1 MMPILRAWSLRLRS
15 MFRKDQLDRELDA
28 EFASHLE
35 LHIADNLRAGMT
47 QEAAQRDALL
57 KLGGVEQTKES
68 VRDRRGIPFLEILRQ
83 DLRYAFRTLRKDR
96 GFTAIAVL
104 ILALGIGA
112 NIVVFSVVNAI
123 LLRPLPFP
131 DSERL
136 AWFTANHG
144 KGGLSAVTYNVGS
157 YEEFRRH
164 NQSFEE
170 VTAYQAFWG
179 SSEYNMT
186 GHGDPQNVQA
196 VMVADNFFHTLR
208 VQPILGRTFLPA
220 ECIKGAAPT
229 AMLGNAFWRRQF
241 AGDTN
246 IVGKTITLDKQ
257 VATVIGVLPASFDF
271 ASIFSPGLQADIFIP
286 GYMDELREWGNTVA
300 IFGRLKLGVSVA
312 QAQTEANVLLPQLK
326 AAHPEWFTE
335 YSADISSLKDYVS
348 GKLRRSLFVLWAAVG
363 LILLIV
369 CVNLSNF
376 LLARM
381 ASRSKEFAVRGA
393 LGASRGRLIRQ
404 LLTESLVLSTGGA
417 VLGVALAFAV
427 DAYLAH
433 QGSLLLPLL
442 SSIRVDGEVL
452 AWTLL
457 ITLVAGILF
466 GLAPGFILSRSN
478 VQEALKDAGRGL
490 SEGRKRDRL
499 RATMVVSEIA
509 LACVLLIGAG
519 LLLRSFLRVLDVDL
533 GFQPSHASAL
543 TINYD
548 DGGDGVKRG
557 AILQE
562 ILSEVKELPG
572 VEAAGV
578 ADMLPLD
585 RNRSWGLLNVARA
598 YPRDEDLSAIVRIV
612 TPGYL
617 DAIGIRV
624 IEGRDFSWQDA
635 SNKEPGVIIN
645 ESAARRHWPGESPIG
660 RLARGM
666 SKDASRVIGVVSDVR
681 VSSLEGSTGAE
692 MYILATNATPEG
704 SQLVVR
710 SKLPPDV
717 LTAEIIPTLRNLNPA
732 QPATAFRP
740 VQTLV
745 DHAVSPRRFFVL
757 LVSLF
762 AALGLVL
769 AALGIYGVISYSV
782 TRQTQEI
789 GIRLALGATP
799 ASVQIRVLSRTMRL
813 ALVGVA
819 VGVGASFAAS
829 RVIASLLFK
838 TEPTDPTTFVGVLIL
853 LLTVAVLAGYVPA
866 LRATRIDPIIA
877 LRYE

>member
-1 MMPILRAWSLRLRS
+1 MIPILRAWSRRVRS
-15 MFRKDQLDRELDA
+15 MFRKEELDRELEA
-28 EFASHLE
+28 EFASHLQM
-35 LHIADNLRAGMT
+35 HIADNLRAGMT
-47 QEAAQRDALL
+47 PEAARRDAHL
-57 KLGGVEQTKES
+57 KLGGAEQTKEA
-68 VRDRRGIPFLEILRQ
+68 VRDRRGIPFLEILLR

-196 VMVADNFFHTLR
+196 VMVADNFFHTLG
-208 VQPILGRTFLPA
+208 VQPFLGRTFLPA

-229 AMLGNAFWRRQF
+229 AMVGNAFWRQQF

-246 IVGKTITLDKQ
+246 IVGKTITLDKR
-257 VATVIGVLPASFDF
+257 VATIIGVLPASFDF

-286 GYMDELREWGNTVA
+286 AYMDELREWGNTVA

-335 YSADISSLKDYVS
+335 YSADISSLKDHVS
-348 GKLRRSLFVLWAAVG
+348 GKLRRSLLVLWAAVG

-393 LGASRGRLIRQ
+393 LGASRSRLIRQ

-427 DAYLAH
+427 DVYLAH
-433 QGSLLLPLL
+433 QGSLVLPLL

-457 ITLVAGILF
+457 FTVVVGILF

-478 VQEALKDAGRGL
+478 VQEALKDAGRSL
-490 SEGRKRDRL
+490 SEGRKHDRL
-499 RATMVVSEIA
+499 RSTMVVSEIA
-509 LACVLLIGAG
+509 LACVLLVGAG

-533 GFQPSHASAL
+533 GFQPSHAAAL

-548 DGGDGVKRG
+548 DGGDGAKRG

-562 ILSEVKELPG
+562 ILAEVKALPG
-572 VEAAGV
+572 IEAAGV

-585 RNRSWGLLNVARA
+585 RNRSWGLLNVART

-617 DAIGIRV
+617 DALGIRV
-624 IEGRDFSWQDA
+624 IEGRDFSWQDV

-681 VSSLEGSTGAE
+681 VSSVEGSTGAE
-692 MYILATNATPEG
+692 MYLLATNATPEG

-717 LTAEIIPTLRNLNPA
+717 LTAEVIPTLRKLNPA

-757 LVSLF
+757 LVSIF

-819 VGVGASFAAS
+819 VGIAASFAAS
-829 RVIASLLFK
+829 KVIASLLFK
-838 TEPTDPTTFVGVLIL
+838 TEPRDPTTFAGVLIL

-866 LRATRIDPIIA
+866 LRATRIDPITA

>member
-1 MMPILRAWSLRLRS
+1 
-15 MFRKDQLDRELDA
+15 MFRKEQLDRELDA
-28 EFASHLE
+28 EVASHLE

-47 QEAAQRDALL
+47 TEAAQRDALL

-68 VRDRRGIPFLEILRQ
+68 VRDRRGIPFLEILCQ

-220 ECIKGAAPT
+220 ECTKGAASV

-241 AGDTN
+241 AGDRN

-286 GYMDELREWGNTVA
+286 AYMDELREWGNTVA

-433 QGSLLLPLL
+433 QGSLVLPLL

-457 ITLVAGILF
+457 ITLVDGILF

-490 SEGRKRDRL
+490 SEGRKHDRL
-499 RATMVVSEIA
+499 RSTMVVSEIA
-509 LACVLLIGAG
+509 LACVLLVGAG

-533 GFQPSHASAL
+533 GFQPSHAAAL
-543 TINYD
+543 TINYA

-562 ILSEVKELPG
+562 ILSAVKALPG

-585 RNRSWGLLNVARA
+585 RNRSWGLLNVART

-717 LTAEIIPTLRNLNPA
+717 LTAEVIPMLRKLNPA
-732 QPATAFRP
+732 QPATTFRP

-762 AALGLVL
+762 AGLGLVL

-813 ALVGVA
+813 ALVGAA
-819 VGVGASFAAS
+819 VGVGASVAAS

-838 TEPTDPTTFVGVLIL
+838 TEPTDPTTFASVLIL

-866 LRATRIDPIIA
+866 LRATRIDPIAA

>member
-1 MMPILRAWSLRLRS
+1 
-15 MFRKDQLDRELDA
+15 
-28 EFASHLE
+28 
-35 LHIADNLRAGMT
+35 
-47 QEAAQRDALL
+47 
-57 KLGGVEQTKES
+57 
-68 VRDRRGIPFLEILRQ
+68 
-83 DLRYAFRTLRKDR
+83 
-96 GFTAIAVL
+96 
-104 ILALGIGA
+104 
-112 NIVVFSVVNAI
+112 
-123 LLRPLPFP
+123 
-131 DSERL
+131 
-136 AWFTANHG
+136 
-144 KGGLSAVTYNVGS
+144 
-157 YEEFRRH
+157 
-164 NQSFEE
+164 
-170 VTAYQAFWG
+170 
-179 SSEYNMT
+179 
-186 GHGDPQNVQA
+186 
-196 VMVADNFFHTLR
+196 
-208 VQPILGRTFLPA
+208 
-220 ECIKGAAPT
+220 
-229 AMLGNAFWRRQF
+229 
-241 AGDTN
+241 
-246 IVGKTITLDKQ
+246 
-257 VATVIGVLPASFDF
+257 
-271 ASIFSPGLQADIFIP
+271 
-286 GYMDELREWGNTVA
+286 
-300 IFGRLKLGVSVA
+300 
-312 QAQTEANVLLPQLK
+312 
-326 AAHPEWFTE
+326 
-335 YSADISSLKDYVS
+335 
-348 GKLRRSLFVLWAAVG
+348 
-363 LILLIV
+363 
-369 CVNLSNF
+369 
-376 LLARM
+376 
-381 ASRSKEFAVRGA
+381 
-393 LGASRGRLIRQ
+393 
-404 LLTESLVLSTGGA
+404 
-417 VLGVALAFAV
+417 
-427 DAYLAH
+427 
-433 QGSLLLPLL
+433 
-442 SSIRVDGEVL
+442 
-452 AWTLL
+452 
-457 ITLVAGILF
+457 
-466 GLAPGFILSRSN
+466 
-478 VQEALKDAGRGL
+478 
-490 SEGRKRDRL
+490 
-499 RATMVVSEIA
+499 MVVSEIA
-509 LACVLLIGAG
+509 LACVLLVGAG

-533 GFQPSHASAL
+533 GFQPSHAAVL

-548 DGGDGVKRG
+548 DGGDGVKRD

-717 LTAEIIPTLRNLNPA
+717 LTAEIIPTLRKLNPA

-757 LVSLF
+757 LVTLF

-799 ASVQIRVLSRTMRL
+799 ASVQIRVLSRTMQL

-866 LRATRIDPIIA
+866 LRATRIDPITA

>member
-1 MMPILRAWSLRLRS
+1 MAILRAWFLRLRS
-15 MFRKDQLDRELDA
+15 MFRKEQLDRELDA

-47 QEAAQRDALL
+47 PEAAQRDALL

-144 KGGLSAVTYNVGS
+144 KGGLSSVTYNVGS

-196 VMVADNFFHTLR
+196 VMVVDNFFPTLR

-286 GYMDELREWGNTVA
+286 AYMDELREWGNTVA
-300 IFGRLKLGVSVA
+300 IFGRLKPGVSVA

-326 AAHPEWFTE
+326 AAHPEWFME
-335 YSADISSLKDYVS
+335 YSADISSLKDYIS

-433 QGSLLLPLL
+433 QGSLVLPLL

-478 VQEALKDAGRGL
+478 VQEALKDAGRSL
-490 SEGRKRDRL
+490 SEGRKHDRL
-499 RATMVVSEIA
+499 RSTMVVSEIA
-509 LACVLLIGAG
+509 LACVLLVGAG
-519 LLLRSFLRVLDVDL
+519 LLLRSFLRVLDIDL
-533 GFQPSHASAL
+533 GFQPSHAAVL

-557 AILQE
+557 AVLQE
-562 ILSEVKELPG
+562 ILSEVKALPG

-585 RNRSWGLLNVARA
+585 RNRSWGLLNVART
-598 YPRDEDLSAIVRIV
+598 YPRDEDLSAIVRII

-635 SNKEPGVIIN
+635 GNKEAGVIIN

-692 MYILATNATPEG
+692 MYILAMNATPEG

-717 LTAEIIPTLRNLNPA
+717 LTAEVIPTLRKLNPA

-757 LVSLF
+757 LVSIF

-838 TEPTDPTTFVGVLIL
+838 TEPTDPTTFAGVLIL

-866 LRATRIDPIIA
+866 LRATRIDPITA